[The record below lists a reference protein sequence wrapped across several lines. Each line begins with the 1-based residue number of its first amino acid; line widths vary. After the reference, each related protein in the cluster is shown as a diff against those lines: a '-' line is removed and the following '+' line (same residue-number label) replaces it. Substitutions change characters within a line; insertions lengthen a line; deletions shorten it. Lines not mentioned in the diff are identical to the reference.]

1 MTNGYRLEPSSPR
14 YLRFVGFAILV
25 NLLWSVPTTMYG
37 LLPDSKAEP
46 LINGV
51 GGLIALVLF
60 ITIIIVLVRR
70 AILFPAIAV
79 DAPGAGWRNARQ
91 DTKGHSW
98 RVAFIYL
105 CVALPLLL
113 LIPIYF
119 LYMTSGAQGMTGHIV
134 FSVVTLIIQV
144 PTLCA
149 FAAAASHI
157 YRAYANNLARPA
169 GTAGPSVAAA

>member
-1 MTNGYRLEPSSPR
+1 
-14 YLRFVGFAILV
+14 
-25 NLLWSVPTTMYG
+25 
-37 LLPDSKAEP
+37 
-46 LINGV
+46 
-51 GGLIALVLF
+51 
-60 ITIIIVLVRR
+60 VRR

-79 DAPGAGWRNARQ
+79 DAPGTGWRNAGQ

-105 CVALPLLL
+105 CVAFPSLL
-113 LIPIYF
+113 LIILIYF
-119 LYMTSGAQGMTGHIV
+119 LYMTLGAQGMTDGIV
-134 FSVVTLIIQV
+134 SSVVTLIIQV

-169 GTAGPSVAAA
+169 ETAGPSVAAA